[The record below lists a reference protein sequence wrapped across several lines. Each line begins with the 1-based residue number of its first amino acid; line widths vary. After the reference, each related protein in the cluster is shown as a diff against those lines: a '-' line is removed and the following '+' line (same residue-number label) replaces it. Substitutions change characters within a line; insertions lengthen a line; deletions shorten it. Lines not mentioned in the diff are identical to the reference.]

1 LVIFCFMAACRSRF
15 FSFTHRRDPTEL
27 TLMTPP
33 VFFLKNI
40 VRLVFAALL
49 LACGFGSAA
58 QPINATRAAEPIRF
72 ALIEG
77 LSGPFGNTGEAVFRN
92 LQWAVERVN
101 QRGGVKL
108 PGGARPLELMR
119 FDSKGATE
127 EALAMFRAAVD
138 ANALVVL
145 QGNSSATAAALIDA
159 VNKHN
164 QREPDKR
171 ALFLNYSAV
180 EPSLTNE
187 KCSFWHFRFD
197 AHADM
202 RLAALTDVIQGET
215 GVKKLYLIGQDYS
228 FGQHVL
234 KKGRQMLAAKRPD
247 IEVVGEELHPI
258 GKVKDFLPYVTKIK
272 ASGAQAVLTGN
283 WGNDLT
289 LLIKAARDVGLDARF
304 YTFYG
309 NGFGAPAAIG
319 ESGVGRV
326 LAVAEWHPNVG
337 TPTSD
342 RFYQAFRTRFPKPQ
356 DDYVHARMHAMVEM
370 AVAAMERSKSTEAAA
385 VAKAMEGAA
394 LDARHLGGFHEG
406 VMRAADHQFIQ
417 PLYVSS
423 MQRLG
428 SSGVRF
434 DNEGSGFGF
443 RTVRYLAPAQTEQ
456 THSCTIARP

>member
-1 LVIFCFMAACRSRF
+1 MNEFRMI
-15 FSFTHRRDPTEL
+15 HRRL
-27 TLMTPP
+27 FAVASAL
-33 VFFLKNI
+33 FFLSIGLPLQAQPKAATQSREP
-40 VRLVFAALL
+40 VRL
-49 LACGFGSAA
+49 
-58 QPINATRAAEPIRF
+58 

-92 LQWAVERVN
+92 LHMAVERVN

-108 PGGARPLELMR
+108 PGGARSLELLR

-138 ANALVVL
+138 ANALVVM

-164 QREPDKR
+164 QREPAKR

-187 KCSFWHFRFD
+187 RCSFWHFRFD

-215 GVKKLYLIGQDYS
+215 AVKKLYLIGQDYS

-234 KKGRQMLAAKRPD
+234 KKGREMLAAKRPD
-247 IEVVGEELHPI
+247 MEIVGEDLHPI

-289 LLIKAARDVGLDARF
+289 LLIKAAKDVGLDARF

-319 ESGVGRV
+319 DAGVGRV

-337 TPTSD
+337 TAASD
-342 RFYQAFRTRFPKPQ
+342 RFYEDFRQRFPKPQ

-370 AVAAMERSKSTEAAA
+370 LVAAMERARGTEAAV
-385 VAKAMEGAA
+385 VAKALEGAA
-394 LDARHLGGFHEG
+394 LDARALGGFHQG

-428 SSGVRF
+428 DAGVRF
-434 DNEGSGFGF
+434 DNEGSGYGF
-443 RTVRYLAPAQTEQ
+443 RTVRYLQPAQTEQ
-456 THSCTIARP
+456 PHHCLMVRP

>member
-1 LVIFCFMAACRSRF
+1 MTSFPIIFQRGLRIFLIA
-15 FSFTHRRDPTEL
+15 L
-27 TLMTPP
+27 TL
-33 VFFLKNI
+33 V
-40 VRLVFAALL
+40 
-49 LACGFGSAA
+49 CGLSVIAKPA
-58 QPINATRAAEPIRF
+58 PSPSAAEPIRL

-127 EALAMFRAAVD
+127 EALAMFRSAVD

-145 QGNSSATAAALIDA
+145 QGNSSATAAALIEA

-164 QREPDKR
+164 QREPSKR

-202 RLAALTDVIQGET
+202 RLAALTDVIQGDT
-215 GVKKLYLIGQDYS
+215 GIKKLYLIGQDYS

-234 KKGRQMLAAKRPD
+234 KKGREMLTVKRPD
-247 IEVVGEELHPI
+247 IEIVGEDLHPI

-289 LLIKAARDVGLDARF
+289 LLIKAARDVGLDTRF

-319 ESGVGRV
+319 DAGVGRV

-342 RFYQAFRTRFPKPQ
+342 RFYESFRQRFPKPQ
-356 DDYVHARMHAMVEM
+356 EDYVHARMHAMVEM
-370 AVAAMERSKSTEAAA
+370 LVSAMERARGTEAAV
-385 VAKAMEGAA
+385 VAKALEGAV
-394 LDARHLGGFHEG
+394 LDARALGGFHQG

-423 MQRLG
+423 MQRMG
-428 SSGVRF
+428 DAGVRF
-434 DNEGSGFGF
+434 DNEGSGYGF
-443 RTVRYLAPAQTEQ
+443 RTVRYVAPAQTEQ
-456 THSCTIARP
+456 PHRCVMTRP